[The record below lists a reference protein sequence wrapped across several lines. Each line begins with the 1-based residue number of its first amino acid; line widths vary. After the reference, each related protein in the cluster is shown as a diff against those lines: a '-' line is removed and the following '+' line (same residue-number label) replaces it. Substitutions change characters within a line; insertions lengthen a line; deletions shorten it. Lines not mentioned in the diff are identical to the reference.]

1 MTLKKFGFPNYSEF
15 MNYKHTQGVF
25 KMGWEKV
32 VQPEVMKLKE
42 KEEVKGEFLKIEQ
55 STMFPDSHAL
65 HMKIDNEPKV
75 IFVNQLLRGMLEQS
89 GVVRGDA
96 IKVIYQGMKSTED
109 KKRKYKVYD
118 LLVLKD
124 D

>member
-1 MTLKKFGFPNYSEF
+1 
-15 MNYKHTQGVF
+15 MNYKYEQGVF